1 MDAYLV
7 DGVRT
12 PIGNLGG
19 TLSPIRADD
28 LAALSI
34 KGLMKKFPQ
43 LEGSSIDDVLLGCA
57 NQAGEDNR
65 NVARMATLLAG
76 LPASVPGETINRLCA
91 SGMAAAVNASRLL
104 HMGDA
109 QLVIAGG
116 VEHMTRG
123 PWVIS
128 KASKPFGRDSQ
139 MHDTSFG
146 WRFVNPQLDE
156 LYGTESMG
164 QTAENLVD
172 LYGISRVDQDA
183 FACWSQE
190 KAAARDSFRAEEII
204 QVSIPRRKQESL
216 IFEKDEFVRANTTK
230 AVLAKLRP
238 AFRDKNG
245 TVTAGNASGLN
256 DGSAALLMASA
267 GGLEAHGL
275 DPLAQVVSSAVVGV
289 EPRVMGIGPVRA
301 SNLALERAGLTMADM
316 DLIELNE
323 AFSAQALACIR
334 EWGLDDRDPRIN
346 PQGGA
351 IALGHPLGM
360 TGARLLL
367 TAAKQLRRTEKK
379 FALVT
384 LCIGVGQGYATILQ
398 NPRLGA

>member
-1 MDAYLV
+1 
-7 DGVRT
+7 
-12 PIGNLGG
+12 
-19 TLSPIRADD
+19 
-28 LAALSI
+28 
-34 KGLMKKFPQ
+34 
-43 LEGSSIDDVLLGCA
+43 
-57 NQAGEDNR
+57 
-65 NVARMATLLAG
+65 
-76 LPASVPGETINRLCA
+76 
-91 SGMAAAVNASRLL
+91 
-104 HMGDA
+104 
-109 QLVIAGG
+109 
-116 VEHMTRG
+116 
-123 PWVIS
+123 
-128 KASKPFGRDSQ
+128 

-230 AVLAKLRP
+230 AVLAKLHP